1 MPEDGD
7 NRKRIVLAGNP
18 NVGKSMLFHRLTGV
32 HVTIS
37 NYPGTTVS
45 YTRGRLHCPVGSPP
59 GGPCSLAAGET
70 LEVIDAPGVYSL
82 EPTSKAEEVA
92 AGIIAT
98 AAVLVNVIDATNLER
113 NLDLTLQL
121 LEKNIPMVVA
131 LNLWDETVH
140 LGIAID
146 DRKLEDLLGVPVV
159 PTAAVTGEGIRTLI
173 ARLASARPAPRPP
186 SLPPERW
193 KEIGIIV
200 AACQVLSPRRHTFL
214 QRLSDASVQPFS
226 GFLLAAFVVFAA
238 FVLIRFLGEG
248 IITRLADPFFERL
261 YAPLLHR
268 LSSLLGGE
276 GFVHNL
282 LIGKLI
288 GGRIDF
294 RQSLGLLTTAPYIE
308 FAMVLPY
315 VASFY
320 FVLSFLEDFGYLPR
334 LAVLLD
340 GFMHRVGLHG
350 YAIIPNLLGLGCNV
364 PAILATRI
372 LESRK
377 ERFIAATMI
386 SLAVPC
392 AALQAMIFGL
402 VGARGGIYVGAVYLT
417 LFAVWLFCGIVLKS
431 TVQGFEPELLIE
443 IPHYRFPPLGPFLKK
458 VRVRISGFLRE
469 AVPIILLGVL
479 VINLVYFLKI
489 FDALAHLAAPVVS
502 GLWGLPRE
510 SIAAILV
517 GFLRK
522 DVAVGLL
529 GPLNLSPKQLVVATT
544 VLAMFFPCIA
554 TFVVLLKEFGIRD
567 TLKASAIMILAT
579 TAVGTLQNLLF

>member
-1 MPEDGD
+1 MSEDGYS
-7 NRKRIVLAGNP
+7 RKKIVLAGNP

-37 NYPGTTVS
+37 NYPGTTVG
-45 YTRGRLHCPVGSPP
+45 YTLGRLHYPGGSPP
-59 GGPCSLAAGET
+59 GSPCSLAAGET

-82 EPTSKAEEVA
+82 DPTCKAEEVA
-92 AGIIAT
+92 TGIIAT

-131 LNLWDETVH
+131 LNLWDETAH

-146 DRKLEDLLGVPVV
+146 DRKLESILGVPVV
-159 PTAAVTGEGIRTLI
+159 PTAAVTGEGIRTLVS
-173 ARLASARPAPRPP
+173 RLASARPAPRPP
-186 SLPPERW
+186 SSPPERW
-193 KEIGIIV
+193 KEIGRIV

-226 GFLLAAFVVFAA
+226 GFLLAAFVIGAA
-238 FVLIRFLGEG
+238 FVVIRLIGEG
-248 IITRLADPFFERL
+248 IIARLADPFFESL
-261 YAPLLHR
+261 YAPILYR
-268 LSSLLGGE
+268 ISSFLEGE
-276 GFVHNL
+276 GFFHNL

-315 VASFY
+315 VSSFY
-320 FVLSFLEDFGYLPR
+320 LVLSFLEDFGYLPR
-334 LAVLLD
+334 LAILLD
-340 GFMHRVGLHG
+340 NFMHRVGLHG

-402 VGARGGIYVGAVYLT
+402 VGARGTLYVGAIYLT
-417 LFAVWLFCGIVLKS
+417 LFAVWLCCGIVLKS

-458 VRVRISGFLRE
+458 VWVRISGFLRE

-479 VINLVYFLKI
+479 VINLVYFSQV
-489 FDALAHLAAPVVS
+489 FDVLADLTAPVVS

-510 SIAAILV
+510 SIVAILL

-529 GPLNLSPKQLVVATT
+529 VPLDLSTKQLVVATT

-554 TFVVLLKEFGIRD
+554 TFVVFLKEFGIKD

-579 TAVGTLQNLLF
+579 TAVGTLQNLVF